1 MLFGLHVQH
10 EGGECAFEARE
21 LAFQQHKARTAHLGG
36 RLEIHHAEGLAEI
49 GMVLHLEIIGFRL
62 APAGL
67 LDIAVFVLAF
77 GHFIQRDVRQAIE
90 QIVEQLAGGF
100 FLLASGLDR
109 VLGVGHDLAQ
119 ALELRLITRG
129 FGPADQLGGLVAQL
143 FGFLLVGHSRADG
156 AVMRKNIIHG
166 IAKAR
171 LLPVPGGAESL
182 GVFADGADVE
192 HVRGPV

>member
-1 MLFGLHVQH
+1 M
-10 EGGECAFEARE
+10 
-21 LAFQQHKARTAHLGG
+21 KAAS
-36 RLEIHHAEGLAEI
+36 
-49 GMVLHLEIIGFRL
+49 
-62 APAGL
+62 
-67 LDIAVFVLAF
+67 
-77 GHFIQRDVRQAIE
+77 E

-143 FGFLLVGHSRADG
+143 FRFLLVRDSRAQSR
-156 AVMRKNIIHG
+156 VMRVNIVHH
-166 IAKAR
+166 IAKLR

-182 GVFADGADVE
+182 GVFADSADVE

>member
-10 EGGECAFEARE
+10 ESGKRTLEARE
-21 LAFQQHKARTAHLGG
+21 LAFQQNKTCAAHLG
-36 RLEIHHAEGLAEI
+36 RSFEIHHAEGFAEI

-67 LDIAVFVLAF
+67 LDIAVLVLAF
-77 GHFIQRDVRQAIE
+77 GHFGQRNVRQAIE

-100 FLLASGLDR
+100 FLFARRFNR

-119 ALELRLITRG
+119 ALELRLIARG
-129 FGPADQLGGLVAQL
+129 FGPANQLGGLVAQL
-143 FGFLLVGHSRADG
+143 FRFLLVRDSRAQG
-156 AVMRKNIIHG
+156 RVMRVNIVHH
-166 IAKAR
+166 IAKLW